1 MSLFLRLIL
10 MGVSLLS
17 CVYVIRKIR
26 KSKMKIE
33 SSISWFFFAVV
44 IFLLSV
50 FPDIVIVVS
59 NWIGIQSPT
68 NLIYLIMI
76 FITIGTTFSL
86 SIKLSMQEHKINIL
100 TEEIAILRKQ
110 LEEGDNANHE

>member
-1 MSLFLRLIL
+1 

>member
-1 MSLFLRLIL
+1 

-17 CVYVIRKIR
+17 CIYVIRKIR

-33 SSISWFFFAVV
+33 SSISWIFFAVV

-50 FPDIVIVVS
+50 FPDIIMFAS
-59 NWIGIQSPT
+59 DWIGIQSPT
-68 NLIYLIMI
+68 NLVYLIMI
-76 FITIGTTFSL
+76 FIAISTTFSL

-100 TEEIAILRKQ
+100 TEEVAILRKQ
-110 LEEGDNANHE
+110 IEEGDMSKHE